1 MKSLPELD
9 AKAQAGELKTEPVE
23 GKPVEVDY
31 RIFINGFPKSGTH
44 LVEQMIKTI
53 CPPMRAERPW
63 AGSFAGNSWTE
74 VWIED
79 FRLFR
84 QLGWL
89 NDGAYAKGHL
99 GHRKDIEMFIW
110 GIGASMLFAYRDPRD
125 VAVSQCYHIL
135 NREKGQHPE
144 KEPYWE
150 AFDRGGFKAVLRMVI
165 EGFQGEER
173 NATTGEP
180 NYYSGVIARWRH
192 YAPWMVVPWV
202 MSMRFE
208 DMIHRR
214 EDVAGA
220 IVNLAVTRAA
230 LHRGYVATIPDDV
243 KAAAVERMVAAT
255 YKTDQSPT
263 FRKGTDRQW
272 VEHFDD
278 EIKALWKQ
286 HDPIAHL
293 PDNVRTVAERYNQH
307 DILKADETPQSW
319 LVRLGYEESE
329 AW

>member
-1 MKSLPELD
+1 MDSLPELD
-9 AKAQAGELKTEPVE
+9 ERAQAGNAKTEPVE

-44 LVEQMIKTI
+44 LVEQMIRTI
-53 CPPMRAERPW
+53 APPMRAQKPW

-74 VWIED
+74 TWIED

-99 GHRKDIEMFIW
+99 GHRYAIEMFIW
-110 GIGASMLFAYRDPRD
+110 GCGATMLFAYRDPRD
-125 VAVSQCYHIL
+125 VAISQVHHIL
-135 NREKGQHPE
+135 FKGQHPE
-144 KEPYWE
+144 KEPYQKVYE
-150 AFDRGGFKAVLRMVI
+150 AQGFKAVLKMVI
-165 EGFQGEER
+165 EGYQGEER
-173 NATTGEP
+173 NNATMEP
-180 NYYSGVIARWRH
+180 MYYSGVIARWRH
-192 YAPWMVVPWV
+192 YAPWMVIPWV

-214 EDVAGA
+214 EAVAEA
-220 IVNLAVTRAA
+220 IVNVAVTRAA

-243 KAAAVERMVAAT
+243 KEAAVKRMVAAT
-255 YKTDQSPT
+255 YKTDKSPT
-263 FRKGTDRQW
+263 FRKGTDKQW
-272 VEHFDD
+272 IEHFDD
-278 EIKALWKQ
+278 EIKELWKQ
-286 HDPIAHL
+286 HDPPAPL
-293 PDNVRTVAERYNQH
+293 PENIVEVARRYNQH
-307 DILKADETPQSW
+307 DILAEAEEPKSW